1 MCVWTCTTRQGFSED
16 NDHMFKLFNDELNIV
31 LTELCYIFILLF
43 TNVIVDLIMVDS
55 FVVFGRQPWH
65 TTFQQ
70 GLLPL

>member
-1 MCVWTCTTRQGFSED
+1 
-16 NDHMFKLFNDELNIV
+16 MFKLFNDELNIV